1 MKLKLYQNKKELAIK
16 FSAFLADWLKN
27 KKSVHL
33 ALSGGSTPK
42 VIFEELSIPGKY
54 PIEWS
59 EVYLYWGDERCVPP
73 GDEESNYKMTK
84 DYLLENIEIPEEN
97 IRRIHGEDEPQKEA
111 SRYAQL
117 LQDKLPQKDGVPVFD
132 MVLLGMGEDGHTAS
146 IFPHEIHLWDSPWN
160 CEVAIHPETGQKRIT
175 ITGKIINQSK
185 NVVFLV
191 TGAGKKEKVSEI
203 LKKEGDYMQYPA
215 ALVAPKHGNL
225 YWFMDQVAAQDVAD
239 LNLDS

>member
-1 MKLKLYQNKKELAIK
+1 MKLKVYQNKNEVAKN

-54 PIEWS
+54 AIDWS

-97 IRRIHGEDEPQKEA
+97 IRRIHGEDDSQKEA
-111 SRYAQL
+111 LRYAQL
-117 LQDKLPQKDGVPVFD
+117 LQDELPQKDDVPVFD
-132 MVLLGMGEDGHTAS
+132 LVLLGMGEDGHTAS
-146 IFPHEIHLWDSPWN
+146 IFPHEMHLWNSPRN
-160 CEVAIHPETGQKRIT
+160 CEVAIHPQSGQKRIT

-203 LKKEGDYMQYPA
+203 LKKQGNYTQYPA
-215 ALVAPKHGNL
+215 ALVAPKDGNL
-225 YWFMDQVAAQDVAD
+225 YWFMDQHAAGDVAD
-239 LNLDS
+239 LNSGS